1 MNPKETYHTVNTYI
15 HLVENEINA
24 LMKQPIKKLKSN
36 LINKEYIVMEK
47 LAKKKDLIITNVD
60 KMKLWSLWTQIAT
73 LRS

>member
-15 HLVENEINA
+15 NLVENEINA

>member
-15 HLVENEINA
+15 NLVENEINA

-47 LAKKKDLIITNVD
+47 LAKKKDLI
-60 KMKLWSLWTQIAT
+60 
-73 LRS
+73 

>member
-15 HLVENEINA
+15 NLVENEINA

-60 KMKLWSLWTQIAT
+60 KMKLWSLWTQTAT

>member
-15 HLVENEINA
+15 NLVENEINA

-47 LAKKKDLIITNVD
+47 LAKKKDLIITRKFPEENLCQSV
-60 KMKLWSLWTQIAT
+60 T
-73 LRS
+73 LRKL

>member
-1 MNPKETYHTVNTYI
+1 MNPKETYHTVNTYVN
-15 HLVENEINA
+15 LVENEINA

>member
-15 HLVENEINA
+15 NLVENEINA

-47 LAKKKDLIITNVD
+47 LIGKTNFFIYKSLQIIPSI
-60 KMKLWSLWTQIAT
+60 K
-73 LRS
+73 

>member
-15 HLVENEINA
+15 NLVENESNA

-60 KMKLWSLWTQIAT
+60 KMKLWSLWTQTAT